1 MKKRKKEP
9 IKRCAIGGQAVLEG
23 VMMKSPTAVAMA
35 VRRADGEIET
45 SYTPY
50 QSKAKK
56 GTVLGWPIIRGV
68 VIFIES
74 LVNGMEN
81 ITKSAE
87 LYGEEAFQEEPS
99 KFEKWLAEKTGK
111 SVEKVVIGFAVV
123 LAIALA
129 VLLFFMLPTFI
140 GGLVFG
146 KAQIAPIWKSLFEGI
161 VRMLIFL
168 AYVGGIAFMKDIK
181 RLYMYHG
188 AEHKTLACYEYD
200 AELTVENAKKF
211 SRFHPRCGTNYMF
224 LIMAISILLFAVVGW
239 SENILIRLLTRIVMI
254 PVVAGIAYEILKWGG
269 NSENWLAKI
278 VRAPGLLLQRMTVHE
293 PDDQMLEI
301 AITAFNMALDYDAWK
316 ESQKSKE
323 SEQENISATQQT

>member
-111 SVEKVVIGFAVV
+111 SAGSMDCTEKQAAGEI
-123 LAIALA
+123 
-129 VLLFFMLPTFI
+129 
-140 GGLVFG
+140 
-146 KAQIAPIWKSLFEGI
+146 LFEEN
-161 VRMLIFL
+161 RR
-168 AYVGGIAFMKDIK
+168 IAWHI
-181 RLYMYHG
+181 
-188 AEHKTLACYEYD
+188 
-200 AELTVENAKKF
+200 
-211 SRFHPRCGTNYMF
+211 
-224 LIMAISILLFAVVGW
+224 
-239 SENILIRLLTRIVMI
+239 
-254 PVVAGIAYEILKWGG
+254 
-269 NSENWLAKI
+269 LAKI
-278 VRAPGLLLQRMTVHE
+278 YS
-293 PDDQMLEI
+293 
-301 AITAFNMALDYDAWK
+301 N
-316 ESQKSKE
+316 
-323 SEQENISATQQT
+323 